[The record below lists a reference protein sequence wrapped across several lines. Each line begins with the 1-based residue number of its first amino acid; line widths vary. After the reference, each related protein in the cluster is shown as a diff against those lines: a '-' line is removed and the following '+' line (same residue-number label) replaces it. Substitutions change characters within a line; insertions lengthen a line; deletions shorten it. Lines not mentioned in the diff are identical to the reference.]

1 MGGYSKWDETQN
13 CLYGKNVYFDTS
25 STAICI
31 SLDHLRRLIY
41 AHGVDKILFGSDY
54 PVQTTRQAYEDI
66 MSLNLPEEDL
76 EKILH
81 KNAEKL
87 LGL

>member
-1 MGGYSKWDETQN
+1 MGGFSKWDEAEK

-25 STAICI
+25 STAICMP
-31 SLDHLRRLIY
+31 LDHLRELIY
-41 AHGVDKILFGSDY
+41 EHGVDKILFGSDY
-54 PVQTTRQAYEDI
+54 PVQTTRQAYED
-66 MSLNLPEEDL
+66 MLKLGLPQEDL